1 MNFILDFFSSFSL
14 LNKEKTEQEIPSKK
28 KMKEE
33 YWKVALPAAVEGVLL
48 NLMLLADLIM
58 VGSLGIEQAAA
69 VGIVSQPKMIL
80 QMIMSAAGVAITAI
94 VARRKGEGDEEGLNS
109 CIKQSLFLLG
119 ALYFFF
125 VCLSFLFSKSIVS
138 FAGANKDYVEYA
150 SIYFQYIAL
159 SVFFKV
165 FCVVLSSAQI
175 GVGNT
180 KIVLISGMIGNG
192 LNVLFNYILI
202 FGKFGFPAMGIQ
214 GAAIATVLGNFII
227 FIILLYS
234 VTRGDYGIDILRKG
248 TYSFSKKI
256 LKPLQEIGTNS
267 FLEHIFERIGL
278 FIFAK
283 MIASLGTVSMGTH
296 HYCILLWDLYY
307 YFGVG
312 MSSASASFT
321 GRKDRKSVV

>member
-1 MNFILDFFSSFSL
+1 MNLILDFFSSSRL
-14 LNKEKTEQEIPSKK
+14 LEQEKTEQEIPSKK
-28 KMKEE
+28 KIKQE
-33 YWKVALPAAVEGVLL
+33 YWRVALPTAVEGVLL

-109 CIKQSLFLLG
+109 CIKQSLLLLG
-119 ALYFFF
+119 TLYFFF
-125 VCLSFLFSKSIVS
+125 VCLSFLFSKNIVS
-138 FAGANKDYVEYA
+138 FAGANKDYVDYA

-214 GAAIATVLGNFII
+214 GAAIATVLGNFVI

-234 VTRGDYGIDILRKG
+234 TTRGDYGIDILRKG
-248 TYSFSKKI
+248 SYSFSKKI

-267 FLEHIFERIGL
+267 FLEHVFERIGL

-283 MIASLGTVSMGTH
+283 MIASLGTVAMGTH
-296 HYCILLWDLYY
+296 H
-307 YFGVG
+307 
-312 MSSASASFT
+312 
-321 GRKDRKSVV
+321 